1 MIVVSCGR
9 HEGTSGVSTCA
20 AVGSEVAVGPL
31 AGELVG
37 VARAGDDGDALGG
50 DVAAAPV
57 ADPAGDAAGAHAAA
71 KTRTARSDVERLTVG
86 SG

>member
-1 MIVVSCGR
+1 
-9 HEGTSGVSTCA
+9 
-20 AVGSEVAVGPL
+20 
-31 AGELVG
+31 LVG
-37 VARAGDDGDALGG
+37 VARAGDDGDALGR